1 MAETWAQAGE
11 IDKAKG
17 LAVQVPDRMLAR
29 VSLLREIASA
39 QARAS
44 HREEA
49 EAAFG
54 RALALALRW
63 NDPFERVEAL
73 EAIAQAQE
81 AAGLK
86 ADAGTTVDQVLQT
99 RAQTLLAIV
108 DLQMRAGAAAE
119 ATLDEAR
126 AAEHDAR
133 FGRAQWPSYRDPGIR
148 ITTETSSGNVRLLCD
163 IAKAQ
168 ARAGLN
174 AKAIATFDEAMR
186 AAQAISFVGSNAVKP
201 DAAIAGAL
209 VNVAD
214 AQREAGLITAARE
227 TLDRAALS
235 AEASF
240 GRKRAVALLWLAEA
254 RTKAGDADAAQ
265 NLFARALTIGRT
277 LRDDPQR
284 ARALQQVAVAQIGA
298 GLHNEGLRTF
308 VEAVAFARLQR
319 GMLLSEIANAQHR
332 AGLTEEA
339 AATFGEALSATI
351 SDDEKAKEF
360 RLTSLIGTI
369 AQNDPLRALVA
380 ARPSLRLRLLEAV
393 QAIPDR
399 LDRAA
404 ALSVIAR
411 ALPN

>member
-1 MAETWAQAGE
+1 MDISGVSPVRLPVVCLALSLALAGAPPPRAQELSARSWEDCLTAPDRACVFDEVMDLLYLLDRTDRRQAIVAAMAETWAQAGE

-86 ADAGTTVDQVLQT
+86 ADAGTTVDQVLQIASERSIFSRKGRRTFPSPET
-99 RAQTLLAIV
+99 RIARLLQRIAMRQAAAGEIAQALQIARSIAYDLETLAQTLLAIV

-227 TLDRAALS
+227 TLDRAA
-235 AEASF
+235 
-240 GRKRAVALLWLAEA
+240 
-254 RTKAGDADAAQ
+254 
-265 NLFARALTIGRT
+265 
-277 LRDDPQR
+277 
-284 ARALQQVAVAQIGA
+284 
-298 GLHNEGLRTF
+298 
-308 VEAVAFARLQR
+308 
-319 GMLLSEIANAQHR
+319 
-332 AGLTEEA
+332 
-339 AATFGEALSATI
+339 
-351 SDDEKAKEF
+351 
-360 RLTSLIGTI
+360 
-369 AQNDPLRALVA
+369 
-380 ARPSLRLRLLEAV
+380 
-393 QAIPDR
+393 
-399 LDRAA
+399 
-404 ALSVIAR
+404 
-411 ALPN
+411 